1 MNHTDTAPIVQNV
14 PEPSG
19 LILTKEDLSRRWQV
33 SIKTIDRLSHDRI
46 NGVRCFRIGRQVRF
60 RLRDVE
66 EFEQRRL
73 TRQRP
78 F

>member
-1 MNHTDTAPIVQNV
+1 MNHPDTASIVQNV
-14 PEPSG
+14 PEPTG
-19 LILTKEDLSRRWQV
+19 PVLTKEDLARRWQV
-33 SIKTIDRLSHDRI
+33 SIKTIDRLSHDRVQ
-46 NGVRCFRIGRQVRF
+46 GVRCFRIGRNVRF

-66 EFEQRRL
+66 EYEQRRI